1 MLINSYESA
10 VWPAPLKLYIPR
22 ICFHFLHCI
31 RLTIHGEGEFL
42 SIDYSLNLFV
52 VEWVFHFIIVNFV
65 QAALNA
71 RALFDLQ
78 IITFD
83 CPTSFYVV
91 SNSAT
96 VLIKVNAHDDSLLFE
111 LSFLIIKFSI
121 TREFD

>member
-1 MLINSYESA
+1 M
-10 VWPAPLKLYIPR
+10 
-22 ICFHFLHCI
+22 
-31 RLTIHGEGEFL
+31 TIHGEGEFL

-65 QAALNA
+65 QAARNV

-78 IITFD
+78 IISFD
-83 CPTSFYVV
+83 CLTSFYVV